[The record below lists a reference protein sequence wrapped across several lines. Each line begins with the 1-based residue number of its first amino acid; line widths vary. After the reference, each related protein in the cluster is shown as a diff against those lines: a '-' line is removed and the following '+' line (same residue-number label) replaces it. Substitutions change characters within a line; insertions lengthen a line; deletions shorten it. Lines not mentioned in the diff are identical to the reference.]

1 MKRLPRSNH
10 GFGRSRLL
18 IFERPWGKIFPM
30 KDFYQILGVNKN
42 ASIAEIKKA
51 YRKLA
56 RKYHPDLNPGDKA
69 AEQKFKEMN
78 EAHETLK
85 DPEKKKQYDLYGSLG
100 AHGGAG
106 DAGRRSGN
114 FEGFDFSNT
123 GNSSFG
129 DIFETIF
136 GNAAG
141 QRSGAGR
148 KHRQA
153 EAGEDLNYSINL
165 SFMDA
170 AKGIETPIQISHR
183 QTCPTCRGKGTDPA
197 SGQTTCPVCQGQGR
211 VQKQTGFMKFGSI
224 CPNCGGSG
232 TLPGAPCR
240 ACGGEGRSEK
250 VARLRIKI
258 PAGVDNESKVR
269 INGKGNAGRHGGP
282 DGDLII
288 TIHVTPHKVFRRNGP
303 DLEMTLPVTYAEAAL
318 GAKIEIPTLD
328 GSSLFKVPPGTL
340 SGQKLRMKG
349 KGIVNPKTRSEG
361 DLYVEI
367 KIVPPSTKDLKVRE
381 LLKEIEKIA
390 PYDPREDWRR

>member
-1 MKRLPRSNH
+1 MKCGKRSNTS
-10 GFGRSRLL
+10 FIRLQLL
-18 IFERPWGKIFPM
+18 IFLWRWSNIFPM

-42 ASIAEIKKA
+42 ASIADIKKA

-69 AEQKFKEMN
+69 AEQKFKEIN

-100 AHGGAG
+100 ARGG
-106 DAGRRSGN
+106 SGEGGPRNSN
-114 FEGFDFSNT
+114 FEGFDFSST

-136 GNAAG
+136 GNISG
-141 QRSGAGR
+141 QRSTAGR
-148 KHRQA
+148 KSNRP
-153 EAGEDLNYSINL
+153 EPGEDLNYSINL
-165 SFMDA
+165 NFMDA
-170 AKGIETPIQISHR
+170 ANGIETPIQISHR
-183 QTCPTCRGKGTDPA
+183 QTCPTCRGKGLD
-197 SGQTTCPVCQGQGR
+197 SNSSQTTCPTCHGQGR

-232 TLPGAPCR
+232 VLPGAPCP
-240 ACGGEGRSEK
+240 ACGGEGRTEK
-250 VARLRIKI
+250 VARMRVKI

-269 INGKGNAGRHGGP
+269 IPGKGNAGSNGGP
-282 DGDLII
+282 AGDLII
-288 TIHVTPHKVFRRNGP
+288 TIHVTPHKVFRRNGQ

-318 GAKIEIPTLD
+318 GAKIEIPTLA
-328 GSSLFKVPPGTL
+328 GSSLFKIPPGTL
-340 SGQKLRMKG
+340 SGQKLRLKG
-349 KGIVNPKTRSEG
+349 KGIINPKTRCDG

-367 KIVPPSTKDLKVRE
+367 KIVPPSTKDIKVRE

-390 PYDPREDWRR
+390 PYNPREDWLR